1 MDRLVSA
8 GGLQIVTELQV
19 KTIQNIEDNMMRYL
33 VGQCIWGGATLALY
47 SDRIL
52 GALCEPNINGL
63 DIQYRQV
70 EHLCAG
76 A

>member
-33 VGQCIWGGATLALY
+33 VGQCIWGGATLALW
-47 SDRIL
+47 SNKLL
-52 GALCEPNINGL
+52 GALCEPDSNGL

-70 EHLCAG
+70 EYLCEG